1 MSNIDHFIEEVT
13 EEVRRDRLLLMMRRY
28 GWIAILVAIL
38 IVAGAATNEFLKA
51 QENAKAEALGDSIL
65 GAFEAN
71 EAAARVDALTGVS
84 SEGEGRVVASLH
96 LAAEQQAAGDLDAA
110 KSTLSAIAGDEAIA
124 KRFRDLARFKALLL
138 EGDDAS
144 LEARRS
150 GFEALAIP
158 GSAFR
163 LLAEEQLALIE
174 VETGA
179 TDDAILRLQAI
190 LSDNEASAG
199 LRRRATQLIVALG
212 GEIQTT

>member
-1 MSNIDHFIEEVT
+1 MSNIDHFIEEVS

-28 GWIAILVAIL
+28 GWIAILLAIL
-38 IVAGAATNEFLKA
+38 IVGGAATNEFLKA
-51 QENAKAEALGDSIL
+51 QEAAKAEALGDGIL

-71 EAAARVDALTGVS
+71 EPAARVEGLTGVTS
-84 SEGEGRVVASLH
+84 ESEGRIVAALH
-96 LAAEQQAAGDLDAA
+96 LAAEQQAAGDLAAA
-110 KSTLSAIAGDEAIA
+110 KSTLTAISADDTIA
-124 KRFRDLARFKALLL
+124 KRFRDLARFKTLLL
-138 EGDDAS
+138 AGDDTS
-144 LEARRS
+144 HEERRS

-158 GSAFR
+158 GSGFR

-190 LSDNEASAG
+190 LNDNEASAG